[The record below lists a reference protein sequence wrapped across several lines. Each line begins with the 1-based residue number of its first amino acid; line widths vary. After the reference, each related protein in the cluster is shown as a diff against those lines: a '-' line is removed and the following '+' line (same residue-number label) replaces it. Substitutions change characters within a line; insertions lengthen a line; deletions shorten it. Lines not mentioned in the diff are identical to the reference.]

1 MKIKINTIDR
11 IISEN
16 GKPNVCKTVHYT
28 ASATKTVGKYDDD
41 IKEYNSSLN
50 NCISLPPVSGDFI
63 EYSKLTEEKV
73 VEWIEELLGKESLE
87 SMENKLNQQ
96 IEEIIAPTRG
106 KGVPW

>member
-28 ASATKTVGKYDDD
+28 ASTTKTIGKYDDV
-41 IKEYNSSLN
+41 KEYSSSAN
-50 NCISLPPVSGDFI
+50 NCISLPPVSNDFI

-73 VEWIEELLGKESLE
+73 VEWVEELLGKDALE
-87 SMENKLNQQ
+87 SMENNLNQQ

-106 KGVPW
+106 NGVPW

>member
-28 ASATKTVGKYDDD
+28 ASTTKTVGKYDD

-50 NCISLPPVSGDFI
+50 SMLSLPPVSGDFI

-73 VEWIEELLGKESLE
+73 VEWVEELLGKEKLDN
-87 SMENKLNQQ
+87 MENSLNQQ

>member
-28 ASATKTVGKYDDD
+28 AYATKTVGKYDD

-50 NCISLPPVSGDFI
+50 SMLSLPPVSGDFI

-73 VEWIEELLGKESLE
+73 VEWVEELLGKEKLDN
-87 SMENKLNQQ
+87 MENSLNQQ